1 MKYVAIAGRQPLIS
15 LAEIQ
20 ALYDKAARL
29 VGKKLVFFEINE
41 DGEENISPDI
51 NRLGGSLKLGKF
63 FDTDFSKLATFL
75 ATAHPEGKITL
86 GISDFSKQKKSGL
99 AKQKSMELKRNLAR
113 VGRSVRVIT
122 SNEPEI
128 SSATAHHNQLGEKAG
143 CFEIFLIDHEI
154 YLSLGTQNITAYTER
169 DQARPARDAK
179 VGMLPPKLAQILI
192 NLCGKLPEGARVLDP
207 FCGTGVVLQE
217 AAIMGYVPYG
227 TDLNERMVEYSKK
240 NLSWLFNERNQKRF
254 KILPD
259 LIQKKDQIL
268 NAISVGDATNF
279 TWEGEIDAVA
289 FEGYLG
295 APMSKPP
302 VDIKFKTEKAKCRE
316 IAMGFLKNITPQI
329 KSGTPVVMALP
340 AWLRENGKYAGLNI
354 LDEIQEMGYNFE
366 KFQDLSQSDLLY
378 YREGQIVARE
388 IKVIRKRKA
397 KICHMLKLVE
407 PRRMSTI
414 TLANA
419 LV

>member
-63 FDTDFSKLATFL
+63 FDTDFSKLAKFL

-113 VGRSVRVIT
+113 MGRSARVIT

-143 CFEIFLIDHEI
+143 CFEIFLIDREI

-207 FCGTGVVLQE
+207 FCGTGVILQE
-217 AAIMGYVPYG
+217 AAIMGYIPYG

-259 LIQKKDQIL
+259 LIRKKDQIIE
-268 NAISVGDATNF
+268 AISVGDATNF

-388 IKVIRKRKA
+388 IIVIRKR
-397 KICHMLKLVE
+397 
-407 PRRMSTI
+407 
-414 TLANA
+414 
-419 LV
+419 

>member
-51 NRLGGSLKLGKF
+51 NRLGGSLKLGRF
-63 FDTDFSKLATFL
+63 FNTDFSKLAKFL
-75 ATAHPEGKITL
+75 ATTHPEGKITL

-99 AKQKSMELKRNLAR
+99 AKQKSMELKRSLAR

-143 CFEIFLIDHEI
+143 CFEIFLIDREI

-240 NLSWLFNERNQKRF
+240 NLSWLFNEHNQKRF

-268 NAISVGDATNF
+268 NAISVGDATSF

-316 IAMGFLKNITPQI
+316 IAIGFLKNITPQI

-388 IKVIRKRKA
+388 IIVIRKR
-397 KICHMLKLVE
+397 
-407 PRRMSTI
+407 
-414 TLANA
+414 
-419 LV
+419 

>member
-29 VGKKLVFFEINE
+29 VGKKLVFFEVE
-41 DGEENISPDI
+41 DTGSVEVVPNI
-51 NRLGGSLKLGKF
+51 NRLGGSLKLGRF
-63 FDTDFSKLATFL
+63 FDTDFGKLAKFL
-75 ATAHPEGKITL
+75 AAAHPEGKITL

-113 VGRSVRVIT
+113 MGRSVRVIT

-143 CFEIFLIDHEI
+143 CFEIFLIDREI

-217 AAIMGYVPYG
+217 AAIMGYVPDG
-227 TDLNERMVEYSKK
+227 TDLNGRMVEYSKK

-254 KILPD
+254 KLLSS

-268 NAISVGDATNF
+268 NAISVGDATSF

-340 AWLRENGKYAGLNI
+340 AWLRENGKYVGLNI

-388 IKVIRKRKA
+388 IIVIRKR
-397 KICHMLKLVE
+397 
-407 PRRMSTI
+407 
-414 TLANA
+414 
-419 LV
+419 

>member
-29 VGKKLVFFEINE
+29 VGKKLVFFEVNE
-41 DGEENISPDI
+41 DDEENISPDI
-51 NRLGGSLKLGKF
+51 NRLGGSLKLGRF
-63 FDTDFSKLATFL
+63 FDTDFSKLAKFL
-75 ATAHPEGKITL
+75 ATTHPEGKITL

-143 CFEIFLIDHEI
+143 CFEIFLIDREI

-192 NLCGKLPEGARVLDP
+192 NLCGKLPEGTRVLDP
-207 FCGTGVVLQE
+207 FCGTGVILQE

-227 TDLNERMVEYSKK
+227 TDLNGRMVEYSKK

-268 NAISVGDATNF
+268 KAISVGDATNF

-316 IAMGFLKNITPQI
+316 IAIGFLKNITPQI

-388 IKVIRKRKA
+388 IIVIRKR
-397 KICHMLKLVE
+397 
-407 PRRMSTI
+407 
-414 TLANA
+414 
-419 LV
+419 

>member
-29 VGKKLVFFEINE
+29 VGKKLVFFEIDE

-51 NRLGGSLKLGKF
+51 NRLGGSLKLGRF
-63 FDTDFSKLATFL
+63 FDTDFSKLAKFL

-99 AKQKSMELKRNLAR
+99 TKQKSMELKRSLAR
-113 VGRSVRVIT
+113 MGRSVRVIT

-143 CFEIFLIDHEI
+143 CFEIFLIDREI

-217 AAIMGYVPYG
+217 AAIMGYIPYG

-259 LIQKKDQIL
+259 LILKKDQIL
-268 NAISVGDATNF
+268 EAISVGDATNF

-316 IAMGFLKNITPQI
+316 IAIGFLKNITPQI

-388 IKVIRKRKA
+388 IIVIRKR
-397 KICHMLKLVE
+397 
-407 PRRMSTI
+407 
-414 TLANA
+414 
-419 LV
+419 

>member
-41 DGEENISPDI
+41 DDEKNISPDI
-51 NRLGGSLKLGKF
+51 NRLGGSLKLGRF
-63 FDTDFSKLATFL
+63 FDTDFSKLAKFL
-75 ATAHPEGKITL
+75 TTAHPEGKITL

-113 VGRSVRVIT
+113 MGRSVRVIT

-143 CFEIFLIDHEI
+143 CFEIFLIDREI

-259 LIQKKDQIL
+259 LILKKDQIL
-268 NAISVGDATNF
+268 EAISVGDATNF

-316 IAMGFLKNITPQI
+316 IAIGFLKNITPQI

-388 IKVIRKRKA
+388 IIVIRKR
-397 KICHMLKLVE
+397 
-407 PRRMSTI
+407 
-414 TLANA
+414 
-419 LV
+419 

>member
-51 NRLGGSLKLGKF
+51 NRLGGSLKLGRF
-63 FDTDFSKLATFL
+63 FDTDFGKLAKFL
-75 ATAHPEGKITL
+75 AAAHPEGKITL

-113 VGRSVRVIT
+113 MGRSVRVIT

-143 CFEIFLIDHEI
+143 CFEIFLIDREI

-227 TDLNERMVEYSKK
+227 TDLNGRMVEYSKK

-254 KILPD
+254 KLLSS

-268 NAISVGDATNF
+268 NAISVGDATSF

-340 AWLRENGKYAGLNI
+340 AWLRENGKYVGLNI

-388 IKVIRKRKA
+388 IIVIRKR
-397 KICHMLKLVE
+397 
-407 PRRMSTI
+407 
-414 TLANA
+414 
-419 LV
+419 

>member
-51 NRLGGSLKLGKF
+51 NRLGGSLKLGRF
-63 FDTDFSKLATFL
+63 FDTDFSKLAIFL

-99 AKQKSMELKRNLAR
+99 AKQKSMELKRNLAKM
-113 VGRSVRVIT
+113 GRSVRVIT

-128 SSATAHHNQLGEKAG
+128 SSATAHHNQLGEKTG
-143 CFEIFLIDHEI
+143 CFEIFLIDREI

-217 AAIMGYVPYG
+217 AAIMGYIPYG

-254 KILPD
+254 KILLD

-329 KSGTPVVMALP
+329 KSGTPVAMALP

-388 IKVIRKRKA
+388 IIVIRKR
-397 KICHMLKLVE
+397 
-407 PRRMSTI
+407 
-414 TLANA
+414 
-419 LV
+419 

>member
-29 VGKKLVFFEINE
+29 VGKKLVFFEIDE

-51 NRLGGSLKLGKF
+51 NRLGGSLKLGRF
-63 FDTDFSKLATFL
+63 FDTDFSKLAKFL

-143 CFEIFLIDHEI
+143 CFEIFLIDREI

-227 TDLNERMVEYSKK
+227 TDLNGRMVEYSKK

-268 NAISVGDATNF
+268 KAISVGDATNF

-316 IAMGFLKNITPQI
+316 IAIGFLKNITPQI

-388 IKVIRKRKA
+388 IIVIRKR
-397 KICHMLKLVE
+397 
-407 PRRMSTI
+407 
-414 TLANA
+414 
-419 LV
+419 

>member
-20 ALYDKAARL
+20 ALYDKTARL
-29 VGKKLVFFEINE
+29 VGKKLVFFEIDE

-51 NRLGGSLKLGKF
+51 NRLGGSLKLGRF
-63 FDTDFSKLATFL
+63 FDTDFSKLAKFL

-99 AKQKSMELKRNLAR
+99 TKQKSMELKRSLAR
-113 VGRSVRVIT
+113 MGRSVRVIT

-143 CFEIFLIDHEI
+143 CFEIFLIDREI

-217 AAIMGYVPYG
+217 AAIMGYIPYG

-268 NAISVGDATNF
+268 KAISVGDATSF

-388 IKVIRKRKA
+388 IIVIRKR
-397 KICHMLKLVE
+397 
-407 PRRMSTI
+407 
-414 TLANA
+414 
-419 LV
+419 

>member
-29 VGKKLVFFEINE
+29 VDKKLVFFEINE
-41 DGEENISPDI
+41 DGEENISPDV
-51 NRLGGSLKLGKF
+51 NRLGGSLKLGRF
-63 FDTDFSKLATFL
+63 FNTDFSKLAKFL
-75 ATAHPEGKITL
+75 ATTHPEGKITL

-99 AKQKSMELKRNLAR
+99 AKQKSMELKRSLAR

-143 CFEIFLIDHEI
+143 CFEIFLIDREI

-240 NLSWLFNERNQKRF
+240 NLSWLFNERNRKRF
-254 KILPD
+254 KILPG

-268 NAISVGDATNF
+268 NAISVGDATSF

-316 IAMGFLKNITPQI
+316 IAMGFMKNITPQI

-388 IKVIRKRKA
+388 IIVIRKR
-397 KICHMLKLVE
+397 
-407 PRRMSTI
+407 
-414 TLANA
+414 
-419 LV
+419 

>member
-29 VGKKLVFFEINE
+29 VGKKLVFFEIDE
-41 DGEENISPDI
+41 DVEENISPDI
-51 NRLGGSLKLGKF
+51 NRLGGSLKIGSF
-63 FDTDFSKLATFL
+63 FDTDFSKLAKFL
-75 ATAHPEGKITL
+75 TTAHPEGKITL

-113 VGRSVRVIT
+113 MGRSVRVIT

-128 SSATAHHNQLGEKAG
+128 SSATSHHNQLGEKAG
-143 CFEIFLIDHEI
+143 CFEIFLIDREI

-192 NLCGKLPEGARVLDP
+192 NLCSKLPEGARVLDP

-240 NLSWLFNERNQKRF
+240 NLSWLFNERNRKRF
-254 KILPD
+254 KILPG

-268 NAISVGDATNF
+268 NAISVGDATSF

-316 IAMGFLKNITPQI
+316 IAIGFLKNITPQI

-388 IKVIRKRKA
+388 IIVIRKR
-397 KICHMLKLVE
+397 
-407 PRRMSTI
+407 
-414 TLANA
+414 
-419 LV
+419 

>member
-41 DGEENISPDI
+41 DDEKNISPDI
-51 NRLGGSLKLGKF
+51 NRLGGSLKLGRF
-63 FDTDFSKLATFL
+63 FDTDFSKLAKFL

-99 AKQKSMELKRNLAR
+99 AKQKSMELKRNLAKM
-113 VGRSVRVIT
+113 GRSVRVIT

-143 CFEIFLIDHEI
+143 CFEIFLIDREI

-192 NLCGKLPEGARVLDP
+192 NLCGKLPEEARVLDP

-227 TDLNERMVEYSKK
+227 TDLNGRMVEYSKK
-240 NLSWLFNERNQKRF
+240 NLSWLFNERNRKRF

-259 LIQKKDQIL
+259 LIQKKDQIIE
-268 NAISVGDATNF
+268 AISVGDATSF

-388 IKVIRKRKA
+388 IIVIRKR
-397 KICHMLKLVE
+397 
-407 PRRMSTI
+407 
-414 TLANA
+414 
-419 LV
+419 

>member
-51 NRLGGSLKLGKF
+51 NRLGGSLKLGRF
-63 FDTDFSKLATFL
+63 FDTDFSKLAKFL

-259 LIQKKDQIL
+259 LILKKDQIL
-268 NAISVGDATNF
+268 EAISVGDATNF

-316 IAMGFLKNITPQI
+316 IAIGFLKNITPQI
-329 KSGTPVVMALP
+329 KSGTPVVIALP

-388 IKVIRKRKA
+388 IIVIRKR
-397 KICHMLKLVE
+397 
-407 PRRMSTI
+407 
-414 TLANA
+414 
-419 LV
+419 

>member
-51 NRLGGSLKLGKF
+51 NRLGGSLKLGRF
-63 FDTDFSKLATFL
+63 FDTDFSKLAKFL
-75 ATAHPEGKITL
+75 ATTHPEGKITL

-113 VGRSVRVIT
+113 VGRSARVIT

-143 CFEIFLIDHEI
+143 CFEIFLIDREI

-192 NLCGKLPEGARVLDP
+192 NLCGKLPEGARLLDP

-254 KILPD
+254 KILPN

-268 NAISVGDATNF
+268 NAISVGDATSF
-279 TWEGEIDAVA
+279 TWEGEINAVA

-316 IAMGFLKNITPQI
+316 IAIGFLKNITPQI

-388 IKVIRKRKA
+388 IIVIRKR
-397 KICHMLKLVE
+397 
-407 PRRMSTI
+407 
-414 TLANA
+414 
-419 LV
+419 

>member
-20 ALYDKAARL
+20 ALYDKTARL
-29 VGKKLVFFEINE
+29 VGKKLVFFEIDE
-41 DGEENISPDI
+41 DVEENISPDI
-51 NRLGGSLKLGKF
+51 NRLGGSLKIGRF
-63 FDTDFSKLATFL
+63 FDTDFSKLAKFL
-75 ATAHPEGKITL
+75 TTAHPEGKITL

-99 AKQKSMELKRNLAR
+99 AKQKSMELKRSLAR
-113 VGRSVRVIT
+113 MGRSARVIT

-143 CFEIFLIDHEI
+143 CFEIFLIDREI

-192 NLCGKLPEGARVLDP
+192 NLCGKLPEGTRVLDP

-268 NAISVGDATNF
+268 NAISVGDATSF
-279 TWEGEIDAVA
+279 AWDGEIDAVA

-354 LDEIQEMGYNFE
+354 LDEIQEMGYNFG

-388 IKVIRKRKA
+388 IIVIRKR
-397 KICHMLKLVE
+397 
-407 PRRMSTI
+407 
-414 TLANA
+414 
-419 LV
+419 

>member
-20 ALYDKAARL
+20 ALYDNAARL
-29 VGKKLVFFEINE
+29 VGKKLVFFEIDE
-41 DGEENISPDI
+41 DDEKNISPDI
-51 NRLGGSLKLGKF
+51 NRLGGSLKLGRF
-63 FDTDFSKLATFL
+63 FDTDFSKLAKFL

-99 AKQKSMELKRNLAR
+99 AKQKSMELKRNLAKMR
-113 VGRSVRVIT
+113 RSVRVIT

-143 CFEIFLIDHEI
+143 CFEIFLIDREI

-192 NLCGKLPEGARVLDP
+192 NLCGKLPEEARVLDP

-259 LIQKKDQIL
+259 LIQKKDQIIE
-268 NAISVGDATNF
+268 AISVGDATNF
-279 TWEGEIDAVA
+279 TWEGKIDAVA

-316 IAMGFLKNITPQI
+316 IAVGFLKNITPQI

-388 IKVIRKRKA
+388 IIVIRKR
-397 KICHMLKLVE
+397 
-407 PRRMSTI
+407 
-414 TLANA
+414 
-419 LV
+419 

>member
-20 ALYDKAARL
+20 ALYDKTARL
-29 VGKKLVFFEINE
+29 VGKKLVFFEIDE
-41 DGEENISPDI
+41 DVEENISPDI
-51 NRLGGSLKLGKF
+51 NRLGGSLKLGRF
-63 FDTDFSKLATFL
+63 FDTDFSKLAKFL
-75 ATAHPEGKITL
+75 TTAHPEGKITL

-99 AKQKSMELKRNLAR
+99 AKQKSMELKRSLAR
-113 VGRSVRVIT
+113 MGRSVRVIT

-143 CFEIFLIDHEI
+143 CFEIFLIDREI
-154 YLSLGTQNITAYTER
+154 YLSLGTQNITTYTER

-192 NLCGKLPEGARVLDP
+192 NLCGKLPEEARVLDP

-217 AAIMGYVPYG
+217 AAIMGYIPYG

-268 NAISVGDATNF
+268 NAISVGDATSF

-316 IAMGFLKNITPQI
+316 IAIGFLKNITPQI

-388 IKVIRKRKA
+388 IIVIRKR
-397 KICHMLKLVE
+397 
-407 PRRMSTI
+407 
-414 TLANA
+414 
-419 LV
+419 

>member
-41 DGEENISPDI
+41 DGEVNISPDI
-51 NRLGGSLKLGKF
+51 DRLGGSLKLGRF
-63 FDTDFSKLATFL
+63 FDTDFSKLAKFL

-143 CFEIFLIDHEI
+143 CFEIFLIDREI

-217 AAIMGYVPYG
+217 AAIMGYIPYG

-240 NLSWLFNERNQKRF
+240 NLSWLFNERNRKRF

-295 APMSKPP
+295 VPMSKPP

-316 IAMGFLKNITPQI
+316 IAIGFLKNITPQI

-388 IKVIRKRKA
+388 IIVIRKR
-397 KICHMLKLVE
+397 
-407 PRRMSTI
+407 
-414 TLANA
+414 
-419 LV
+419 

>member
-20 ALYDKAARL
+20 ALYDKTARL

-41 DGEENISPDI
+41 DDGKNISPDI
-51 NRLGGSLKLGKF
+51 NRLGGSLKLGRF
-63 FDTDFSKLATFL
+63 FDTDFSKLAKFL

-99 AKQKSMELKRNLAR
+99 AKQKSMELKRNLAKM
-113 VGRSVRVIT
+113 GRSVRVIT

-143 CFEIFLIDHEI
+143 CFEIFLIDREI

-217 AAIMGYVPYG
+217 AAIMGYLPYG

-388 IKVIRKRKA
+388 IIVIRKR
-397 KICHMLKLVE
+397 
-407 PRRMSTI
+407 
-414 TLANA
+414 
-419 LV
+419 

>member
-29 VGKKLVFFEINE
+29 VGKKLVFFEIDEN
-41 DGEENISPDI
+41 GEENISPDI
-51 NRLGGSLKLGKF
+51 NRLGGSLKLGRF
-63 FDTDFSKLATFL
+63 FDTDFSKLAKFL

-99 AKQKSMELKRNLAR
+99 TKQKSMELKRSLAR
-113 VGRSVRVIT
+113 MGRSVRVIT

-143 CFEIFLIDHEI
+143 CFEIFLIDREI

-217 AAIMGYVPYG
+217 AAIMGYIPYG

-268 NAISVGDATNF
+268 KAISVGDATSF

-388 IKVIRKRKA
+388 IIVIRKR
-397 KICHMLKLVE
+397 
-407 PRRMSTI
+407 
-414 TLANA
+414 
-419 LV
+419 

>member
-29 VGKKLVFFEINE
+29 VGKKLVFFEIDE

-51 NRLGGSLKLGKF
+51 NRLGGSLKLGRF
-63 FDTDFSKLATFL
+63 FDTDFSKLAKFL
-75 ATAHPEGKITL
+75 ATTHPEGKITL

-99 AKQKSMELKRNLAR
+99 AKQKSMELKRNLAKM
-113 VGRSVRVIT
+113 GRSARVVT

-143 CFEIFLIDHEI
+143 CFEIFLIDREI

-192 NLCGKLPEGARVLDP
+192 NLCGKLPEEARVLDP

-240 NLSWLFNERNQKRF
+240 NLSWLFNEHNQKRF

-268 NAISVGDATNF
+268 NAISVGDATSF

-316 IAMGFLKNITPQI
+316 IAIGFLKNITPQI

-388 IKVIRKRKA
+388 IIVIRKR
-397 KICHMLKLVE
+397 
-407 PRRMSTI
+407 
-414 TLANA
+414 
-419 LV
+419 

>member
-29 VGKKLVFFEINE
+29 VGKKLIFFEINE

-51 NRLGGSLKLGKF
+51 NRLGGSLKLGRF
-63 FDTDFSKLATFL
+63 FDIDFNKLAKFL

-113 VGRSVRVIT
+113 MGRSARVIT

-143 CFEIFLIDHEI
+143 CFEIFLIDREI

-268 NAISVGDATNF
+268 NAISVGDATSF

-316 IAMGFLKNITPQI
+316 IAIGFLKNITPQI
-329 KSGTPVVMALP
+329 KSGTSVVMALP

-388 IKVIRKRKA
+388 IIVIRKR
-397 KICHMLKLVE
+397 
-407 PRRMSTI
+407 
-414 TLANA
+414 
-419 LV
+419 

>member
-51 NRLGGSLKLGKF
+51 NRLGGSLKLGRF
-63 FDTDFSKLATFL
+63 FDTDFSKLAIFL

-99 AKQKSMELKRNLAR
+99 AKQKSMELKRNLAKM
-113 VGRSVRVIT
+113 GRSVRVIT

-143 CFEIFLIDHEI
+143 CFEIFLIDREI

-207 FCGTGVVLQE
+207 FCGTGVILQE
-217 AAIMGYVPYG
+217 AAIMGYIPYG

-268 NAISVGDATNF
+268 KAISVGDATNF

-295 APMSKPP
+295 VPMSKPP

-388 IKVIRKRKA
+388 IIVIRKR
-397 KICHMLKLVE
+397 
-407 PRRMSTI
+407 
-414 TLANA
+414 
-419 LV
+419 

>member
-20 ALYDKAARL
+20 ALYDKSARL
-29 VGKKLVFFEINE
+29 VGKKLVFFNIDE
-41 DGEENISPDI
+41 DDEENISPDI
-51 NRLGGSLKLGKF
+51 NRLGGSLKLGRF
-63 FDTDFSKLATFL
+63 FDTDFSKLAKFL

-143 CFEIFLIDHEI
+143 CFEIFLIDREI

-169 DQARPARDAK
+169 DQTRPARDAK

-192 NLCGKLPEGARVLDP
+192 NLCGNLPKGSRVLDP

-240 NLSWLFNERNQKRF
+240 NLSWLFNERNRKRF

-268 NAISVGDATNF
+268 NAISMGDATNF
-279 TWEGEIDAVA
+279 TWEGEIDAVV

-302 VDIKFKTEKAKCRE
+302 VDIKFKTEKAKCKE

-388 IKVIRKRKA
+388 IIVIRKR
-397 KICHMLKLVE
+397 
-407 PRRMSTI
+407 
-414 TLANA
+414 
-419 LV
+419 

>member
-29 VGKKLVFFEINE
+29 VGKKLVFFKIDE
-41 DGEENISPDI
+41 DDGKNISPDI
-51 NRLGGSLKLGKF
+51 NRLGGSLKLGRF
-63 FDTDFSKLATFL
+63 FDTDFSKLAKFL

-99 AKQKSMELKRNLAR
+99 AKQKSMELKRNLAKM
-113 VGRSVRVIT
+113 GRSVRVIT

-143 CFEIFLIDHEI
+143 CFEIFLIDREI

-192 NLCGKLPEGARVLDP
+192 NLCGKLPEEARVLDP

-254 KILPD
+254 KLLSS

-268 NAISVGDATNF
+268 NAISVGDATSF

-302 VDIKFKTEKAKCRE
+302 VDIKFKTEKAKCKE
-316 IAMGFLKNITPQI
+316 IAVGFLKNITPQI

-388 IKVIRKRKA
+388 IIVIRKR
-397 KICHMLKLVE
+397 
-407 PRRMSTI
+407 
-414 TLANA
+414 
-419 LV
+419 

>member
-29 VGKKLVFFEINE
+29 VGKKLVFFEIDE

-51 NRLGGSLKLGKF
+51 NRLGGSLKLGRF
-63 FDTDFSKLATFL
+63 FDTDFSKLAKFL

-99 AKQKSMELKRNLAR
+99 AKQKSMELKRNLTR

-143 CFEIFLIDHEI
+143 CFEIFLIDREI

-268 NAISVGDATNF
+268 NAISVGDATSF
-279 TWEGEIDAVA
+279 AWDGEIDAVA

-388 IKVIRKRKA
+388 IIVIRKR
-397 KICHMLKLVE
+397 
-407 PRRMSTI
+407 
-414 TLANA
+414 
-419 LV
+419 

>member
-51 NRLGGSLKLGKF
+51 NRLGGSLKLGRF
-63 FDTDFSKLATFL
+63 FNTDFSKLAKFL
-75 ATAHPEGKITL
+75 ATTHPEGKITL

-99 AKQKSMELKRNLAR
+99 AKQKSMELKRSLAR

-143 CFEIFLIDHEI
+143 CFEIFLIDREI

-207 FCGTGVVLQE
+207 FCGTGMVLQE

-240 NLSWLFNERNQKRF
+240 NLSWLFNERNRKRF
-254 KILPD
+254 KILPG

-268 NAISVGDATNF
+268 NAISVGDATSF

-316 IAMGFLKNITPQI
+316 IAMGFMKNITPQI

-388 IKVIRKRKA
+388 IIVIRKR
-397 KICHMLKLVE
+397 
-407 PRRMSTI
+407 
-414 TLANA
+414 
-419 LV
+419 

>member
-51 NRLGGSLKLGKF
+51 NRLGGSLKLGRF
-63 FDTDFSKLATFL
+63 FDTDFSKLAKFL

-99 AKQKSMELKRNLAR
+99 AKQKSMELKRNLAKI
-113 VGRSVRVIT
+113 GRSVRVIT

-143 CFEIFLIDHEI
+143 CFEIFLIDREI

-268 NAISVGDATNF
+268 NAISVGDATSF
-279 TWEGEIDAVA
+279 AWDGEIDAVA

-354 LDEIQEMGYNFE
+354 LDEIQEMGYNFG

-388 IKVIRKRKA
+388 IIVIRKR
-397 KICHMLKLVE
+397 
-407 PRRMSTI
+407 
-414 TLANA
+414 
-419 LV
+419 

>member
-20 ALYDKAARL
+20 ALYDKSARL
-29 VGKKLVFFEINE
+29 VGKKLVFFNIDE
-41 DGEENISPDI
+41 DDEENISPDI
-51 NRLGGSLKLGKF
+51 DRLGGSLKLGRF
-63 FDTDFSKLATFL
+63 FNTDFSKLAKFL
-75 ATAHPEGKITL
+75 ATTHPEGKITL

-99 AKQKSMELKRNLAR
+99 AKQKSMELKRSLAR

-143 CFEIFLIDHEI
+143 CFEIFLIDREI

-169 DQARPARDAK
+169 DQVRPARDAK

-217 AAIMGYVPYG
+217 AAIMGYIPYG

-388 IKVIRKRKA
+388 IIVIRKR
-397 KICHMLKLVE
+397 
-407 PRRMSTI
+407 
-414 TLANA
+414 
-419 LV
+419 

>member
-29 VGKKLVFFEINE
+29 VGKKLVFFKIDE
-41 DGEENISPDI
+41 DDGKNISPDI
-51 NRLGGSLKLGKF
+51 NRLGGSLKLGRF
-63 FDTDFSKLATFL
+63 FDTDFSKLVKFL

-113 VGRSVRVIT
+113 MGRSARVIT

-128 SSATAHHNQLGEKAG
+128 SSATADHNQLGEKAG
-143 CFEIFLIDHEI
+143 CFEIFLIDREI

-192 NLCGKLPEGARVLDP
+192 NLCGKLPEEARVLDP

-254 KILPD
+254 KLLSS

-268 NAISVGDATNF
+268 NAISVGDATSF

-340 AWLRENGKYAGLNI
+340 AWLRENGKYVGLNI

-388 IKVIRKRKA
+388 IIVIRKR
-397 KICHMLKLVE
+397 
-407 PRRMSTI
+407 
-414 TLANA
+414 
-419 LV
+419 

>member
-20 ALYDKAARL
+20 ALYDKTARL
-29 VGKKLVFFEINE
+29 VGKKLVFFEIDE

-51 NRLGGSLKLGKF
+51 NRLGGSLKLGRF
-63 FDTDFSKLATFL
+63 FDTDFSKLAKFL

-99 AKQKSMELKRNLAR
+99 AKQKSMELKRNLAKM
-113 VGRSVRVIT
+113 GRSVRVIT

-128 SSATAHHNQLGEKAG
+128 SSATAHHNQLGEKTG
-143 CFEIFLIDHEI
+143 CFEIFLIDREI

-259 LIQKKDQIL
+259 LILKKDQIL
-268 NAISVGDATNF
+268 EAISVGDATNF

-316 IAMGFLKNITPQI
+316 IAIGFLKNITPQI
-329 KSGTPVVMALP
+329 KSRTPVVMALP

-388 IKVIRKRKA
+388 IIVIRKR
-397 KICHMLKLVE
+397 
-407 PRRMSTI
+407 
-414 TLANA
+414 
-419 LV
+419 

>member
-51 NRLGGSLKLGKF
+51 NRLGGSLKLGRF
-63 FDTDFSKLATFL
+63 FNTDFSKLAKFL
-75 ATAHPEGKITL
+75 ATTHPEGKITL

-99 AKQKSMELKRNLAR
+99 AKQKSMELKRSLAR

-143 CFEIFLIDHEI
+143 CFEIFLIDREI

-268 NAISVGDATNF
+268 KAISVGDATSF

-388 IKVIRKRKA
+388 IIVIRKR
-397 KICHMLKLVE
+397 
-407 PRRMSTI
+407 
-414 TLANA
+414 
-419 LV
+419 

>member
-41 DGEENISPDI
+41 DGEENISPDV

-63 FDTDFSKLATFL
+63 FDTDFSKLAKFL

-113 VGRSVRVIT
+113 MGRSARVIT

-143 CFEIFLIDHEI
+143 CFEIFLIDREI

-192 NLCGKLPEGARVLDP
+192 NLCGKLPEGTRVLDP
-207 FCGTGVVLQE
+207 FCGTGVILQE

-227 TDLNERMVEYSKK
+227 TDLNGRMVEYSKK

-268 NAISVGDATNF
+268 NAISVGNATSF

-295 APMSKPP
+295 TPMSKPP

-388 IKVIRKRKA
+388 IIVIRKR
-397 KICHMLKLVE
+397 
-407 PRRMSTI
+407 
-414 TLANA
+414 
-419 LV
+419 

>member
-29 VGKKLVFFEINE
+29 VGKKLVFFEIDE

-51 NRLGGSLKLGKF
+51 NRLGGSLKLGSF
-63 FDTDFSKLATFL
+63 FDTDFSKLAKFL

-113 VGRSVRVIT
+113 MGRSARVIT

-143 CFEIFLIDHEI
+143 CFEIFLIDREI

-268 NAISVGDATNF
+268 NAISVGDATSF

-388 IKVIRKRKA
+388 IIVIRKR
-397 KICHMLKLVE
+397 
-407 PRRMSTI
+407 
-414 TLANA
+414 
-419 LV
+419 